1 MGSSCF
7 LGSEN
12 SLPQS
17 GSQNTLHGG
26 SILIYGTVG
35 LIIEQYCTC
44 LTPLSYKS
52 PIYYLL
58 LTVSATHDTMNKL
71 TIRRGTST
79 NKSTIEAQTMNQARR
94 RTRSSSVLSLGSVV
108 VVVLVGISVGNWL
121 PAVNCWSLPSRTTKS
136 LDSSFISS
144 SLSPSSVDDSSQPL
158 LKVSNHLPSSPSS
171 TSTSRRSVLSTVVTA
186 SAWSFLSLS
195 LIVAPK
201 NVYAAMDD
209 DNSSLFIRKLKV
221 LSDKELTYQIAI
233 PSSMKES
240 SKPIK
245 THLDEVNF
253 MSESTRGYQYGITVD
268 PVRITSIKE
277 VRYDCTMFVY
287 DVI

>member
-1 MGSSCF
+1 
-7 LGSEN
+7 
-12 SLPQS
+12 
-17 GSQNTLHGG
+17 
-26 SILIYGTVG
+26 
-35 LIIEQYCTC
+35 
-44 LTPLSYKS
+44 
-52 PIYYLL
+52 
-58 LTVSATHDTMNKL
+58 MNKL

-144 SLSPSSVDDSSQPL
+144 SLSPSSVDDSSPPL

-277 VRYDCTMFVY
+277 VRYDCTM
-287 DVI
+287 

>member
-1 MGSSCF
+1 
-7 LGSEN
+7 
-12 SLPQS
+12 
-17 GSQNTLHGG
+17 
-26 SILIYGTVG
+26 
-35 LIIEQYCTC
+35 
-44 LTPLSYKS
+44 
-52 PIYYLL
+52 
-58 LTVSATHDTMNKL
+58 MNKL

-144 SLSPSSVDDSSQPL
+144 SLSPSSVDDSSPPL
-158 LKVSNHLPSSPSS
+158 LKVSNHLPVSPSS

-277 VRYDCTMFVY
+277 VRYDCTM
-287 DVI
+287 

>member
-1 MGSSCF
+1 
-7 LGSEN
+7 
-12 SLPQS
+12 
-17 GSQNTLHGG
+17 
-26 SILIYGTVG
+26 
-35 LIIEQYCTC
+35 
-44 LTPLSYKS
+44 
-52 PIYYLL
+52 
-58 LTVSATHDTMNKL
+58 MNKL
-71 TIRRGTST
+71 TIQRGTST
-79 NKSTIEAQTMNQARR
+79 KTSTIYAQTMNQATR
-94 RTRSSSVLSLGSVV
+94 RTRSSSVPSVGSVV

-144 SLSPSSVDDSSQPL
+144 SLSPSSVDDSSPSL

-201 NVYAAMDD
+201 NIYAAMDD
-209 DNSSLFIRKLKV
+209 DNSSLFTRKLKV
-221 LSDKELTYQIAI
+221 LSDKELSYQIAI